1 MQTEGL
7 MKELTLSSC
16 YDFVEQCC
24 DLVYKQLSE
33 MQKQSECPAECEGV
47 VASLIFAAARV
58 SDLPELRDLREAFQE
73 KYGDSLQY
81 FVNQKVLGTL
91 CSTLRDLEV

>member
-1 MQTEGL
+1 
-7 MKELTLSSC
+7 
-16 YDFVEQCC
+16 
-24 DLVYKQLSE
+24 
-33 MQKQSECPAECEGV
+33 MQKQSECPAECKGV
-47 VASLIFAAARV
+47 VESLMFAAARV

-81 FVNQKVLGTL
+81 IVNQKVLGTL